1 MKEAEP
7 ASCHLFSSP
16 HDALAAAALTARG
29 RRGGRPEEVVGAGR
43 SPRTHHLSPSCR
55 FLRAALTALLL
66 VSMGVLSVAGEP
78 SKASELRP
86 ALPSG
91 IGGTAGAVKEAVD
104 APNFHR
110 KRDNS
115 WYGGERKDPPL
126 QLKIESSVR
135 TYPSRATSP
144 EGARGATGPSY
155 ASYGKAKW
163 GQDLSGGGGVRATY
177 NSLPKGHDRTTTTV
191 GADDLSDRQKRTEA
205 QKGADGGT
213 PSKYSSHLVLK
224 DGAYEGLVVEVNDRI
239 SQDDCRTVIDGIQT
253 VLTSWSTGLYTATD
267 GGLSL
272 RSAMVLLPSHWSTR
286 ACHPPASS
294 RPPAPPTQPAH
305 MLISPPHPVF
315 ADAPWTQQSG
325 GCGRQGNFIQMGVG
339 FLESANT
346 SSAHA
351 VRAASQLVGEW
362 GKYRWGLFSEA
373 GYAGDN
379 LYLPWY
385 RQGPDWAATV
395 CTDAHAGPPPCHP
408 DHAHHCSWP
417 PEAHRNATSSLLS
430 LPNLPQVTKFCDSK
444 THNREAPTKQ
454 NVLCGRRSAWE
465 VMLEHPDFKAK

>member
-1 MKEAEP
+1 MIVVLLEY
-7 ASCHLFSSP
+7 SFCCH
-16 HDALAAAALTARG
+16 ALTPLAF
-29 RRGGRPEEVVGAGR
+29 PVVTINSQPMNIWR
-43 SPRTHHLSPSCR
+43 VFTH
-55 FLRAALTALLL
+55 
-66 VSMGVLSVAGEP
+66 
-78 SKASELRP
+78 
-86 ALPSG
+86 
-91 IGGTAGAVKEAVD
+91 
-104 APNFHR
+104 
-110 KRDNS
+110 
-115 WYGGERKDPPL
+115 
-126 QLKIESSVR
+126 
-135 TYPSRATSP
+135 
-144 EGARGATGPSY
+144 
-155 ASYGKAKW
+155 
-163 GQDLSGGGGVRATY
+163 
-177 NSLPKGHDRTTTTV
+177 SLP
-191 GADDLSDRQKRTEA
+191 L
-205 QKGADGGT
+205 T
-213 PSKYSSHLVLK
+213 PPPFPP
-224 DGAYEGLVVEVNDRI
+224 
-239 SQDDCRTVIDGIQT
+239 QT

-286 ACHPPASS
+286 ACHPPVSG

-325 GCGRQGNFIQMGVG
+325 GCGRQGDFIQMGVG

-430 LPNLPQVTKFCDSK
+430 LPNLPQVS
-444 THNREAPTKQ
+444 
-454 NVLCGRRSAWE
+454 V
-465 VMLEHPDFKAK
+465 AKRAS